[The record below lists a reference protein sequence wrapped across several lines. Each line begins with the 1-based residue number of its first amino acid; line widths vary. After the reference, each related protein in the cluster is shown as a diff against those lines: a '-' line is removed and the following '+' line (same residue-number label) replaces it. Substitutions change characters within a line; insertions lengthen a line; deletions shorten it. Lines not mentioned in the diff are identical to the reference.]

1 MGAAGELAAA
11 AAAVERGFADGCLGW
26 GAWLLRRVRREGGG
40 GWVPLRELLGRP
52 ALKEAVASLP
62 GGAAGVVPALAGALR
77 GSEVVE
83 VSETGECIRRVAPLK
98 DWMSAEAQAR
108 TVILDNIPEGQGDE
122 GSVRGLCEPVGAVRC
137 ARLGGLPGDAEPP
150 RPHEGPAGR
159 VFNFSPGFHALVEFE
174 EEASAL
180 EAPKALTDKS
190 NWRSGLRVRLLVDR
204 KADKMYQRSEDAAE
218 RAKATGGGDKKETGG
233 ASADGEVGA
242 TVQGSE
248 ALANEGPAFQK
259 PGRKGRKKKDYASW
273 AAATP
278 TFRNQAVANQG
289 GGADGEGGAARGVA
303 GEVPAASQGL
313 PAPGIAGGGGG
324 AGRGGGRRQPRMPD
338 GTRGFAAGR
347 GRPLAPAPLP

>member
-1 MGAAGELAAA
+1 MGASEELAAAA
-11 AAAVERGFADGCLGW
+11 AAAVERGFADGCLEW
-26 GAWLLRRVRREGGG
+26 DAWLLRRVRREGGG

-62 GGAAGVVPALAGALR
+62 GGAAGVVPTLAGALR
-77 GSEVVE
+77 GSKGVE
-83 VSETGECIRRVAPLK
+83 VSDSGEFIRRVAPLK

-122 GSVRGLCEPVGAVRC
+122 GYVRGLCEPVGAVRC
-137 ARLGGLPGDAEPP
+137 ARLGGLPSDAEPP

-159 VFNFSPGFHALVEFE
+159 VFNFSTGFHALVEFE

-204 KADKMYQRSEDAAE
+204 KADKMYQRSDDATE
-218 RAKATGGGDKKETGG
+218 RAKAAGGGDKKETG
-233 ASADGEVGA
+233 DA
-242 TVQGSE
+242 TAQTCE
-248 ALANEGPAFQK
+248 ANEGPAFQK

-278 TFRNQAVANQG
+278 TFRNQAIANQG
-289 GGADGEGGAARGVA
+289 GGADGEGGATRGVS

-313 PAPGIAGGGGG
+313 PVLGTAGGA